1 MPGEERERER
11 ERRGREKERDPG
23 LDCTVHVQDERQEKK
38 QTIGLPADKP
48 DGPGRD
54 AARALASSVW
64 TADWTA
70 DWNSAREKVTD
81 VAVDEGTEVDA
92 EEPVGDVDPEDD
104 MMIDLGRATI
114 HLDNENR
121 KNEESSL
128 TQH

>member
-1 MPGEERERER
+1 MPLALDAGGGEREREKKK
-11 ERRGREKERDPG
+11 ERERDPG

-64 TADWTA
+64 TADW
-70 DWNSAREKVTD
+70 NSAREKVTD

-92 EEPVGDVDPEDD
+92 EEPVADVDPDDD
-104 MMIDLGRATI
+104 MTIDLGRATI